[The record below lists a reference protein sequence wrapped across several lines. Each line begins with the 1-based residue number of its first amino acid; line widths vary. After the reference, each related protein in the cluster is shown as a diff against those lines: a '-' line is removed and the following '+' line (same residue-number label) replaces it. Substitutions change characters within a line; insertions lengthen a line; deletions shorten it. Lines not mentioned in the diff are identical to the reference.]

1 MLDLVWCMYML
12 EPIRGQHENG
22 FLIAA
27 VDFMERN
34 HAAYPF
40 EELIYDGFNLDTVD
54 EAFAYAANSGAYRV
68 GVKTESAK
76 AAV

>member
-27 VDFMERN
+27 VDFSPGRT
-34 HAAYPF
+34 A
-40 EELIYDGFNLDTVD
+40 IC
-54 EAFAYAANSGAYRV
+54 FA
-68 GVKTESAK
+68 TT
-76 AAV
+76 